1 MALVRAGRRVCERA
15 HYHTEPGAVVV
26 EWMRGARAWAILGRT
41 WGDWDGVSA
50 RGAASI
56 PGVTLSGVGASG
68 GIRGA
73 WVHGHG
79 FGLLTPYCA
88 VTLRSSARE

>member
-1 MALVRAGRRVCERA
+1 MDARRPRVGNTGP
-15 HYHTEPGAVVV
+15 HV
-26 EWMRGARAWAILGRT
+26 
-41 WGDWDGVSA
+41 GDWDGVSA